1 MRHERHC
8 SSFLILFIIFVY
20 YLQFK
25 SQELKSDQQ
34 GVRDGSS
41 ELSWK
46 QFKKISQ
53 KLRRQVD
60 NIAARRKHKFYEEE
74 PAKEEVEGS
83 LQQSRTVIYNRIDK
97 AGSTTLISK
106 S

>member
-1 MRHERHC
+1 M
-8 SSFLILFIIFVY
+8 
-20 YLQFK
+20 
-25 SQELKSDQQ
+25 
-34 GVRDGSS
+34 
-41 ELSWK
+41 
-46 QFKKISQ
+46 
-53 KLRRQVD
+53 D

-74 PAKEEVEGS
+74 PGKEEVEES